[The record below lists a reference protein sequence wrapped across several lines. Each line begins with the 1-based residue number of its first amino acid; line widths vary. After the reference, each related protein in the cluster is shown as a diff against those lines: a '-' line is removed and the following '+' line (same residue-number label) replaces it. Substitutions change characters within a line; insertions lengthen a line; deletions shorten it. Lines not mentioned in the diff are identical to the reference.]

1 MADDKNHTSVCIGYV
16 FFNKNP
22 SASKW
27 RFSVLHQIE
36 FVIYPYKN
44 SVIILQ

>member
-1 MADDKNHTSVCIGYV
+1 MTRIIPVYV
-16 FFNKNP
+16 LVMFFLIKIFLHPNE
-22 SASKW
+22 

-36 FVIYPYKN
+36 FVIYAYKN

>member
-1 MADDKNHTSVCIGYV
+1 MTRIISVSV
-16 FFNKNP
+16 LFMFFLIKILLHPNE
-22 SASKW
+22 